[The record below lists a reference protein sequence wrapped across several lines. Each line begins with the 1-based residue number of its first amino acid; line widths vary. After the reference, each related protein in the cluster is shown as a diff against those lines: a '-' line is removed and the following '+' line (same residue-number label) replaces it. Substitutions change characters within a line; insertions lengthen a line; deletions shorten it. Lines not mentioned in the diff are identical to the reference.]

1 MNWKEAAERCLR
13 YGIKKYNFF
22 IGAGMS
28 IGSGLPSW
36 KDLVKPYAQ
45 NLGIDVADVPLE
57 RIMQYAIGK
66 DTSAYSMFIH
76 DFLAD
81 LDVTL
86 PSLSHELI
94 AQLPVTRVW
103 TTNYDDLL
111 EKAFS
116 KHNIDVEVI
125 SNDHE
130 LINSD
135 FLKKQIIKMHGSITH
150 QNHEHHDEIILTES
164 QYELFDKNRPRIA
177 SQLMVDVT
185 NKGFI
190 FLGVSFNDS
199 NMRRI
204 WATLW
209 ANRHAGLPSFLL
221 TMPPE
226 PSSVKERKLY
236 ELWKSDLSRYNIT
249 VVELDSFREIQ
260 EFLQWLYVRSAGKTI
275 ALIGSSDTNT
285 LSPLCYHLGEK
296 LGESDF
302 FIHSGGGKTIADS
315 VAAGFWEKVAFNLN
329 NVNRVVYHFR
339 VGGGTTNPRHGQVI
353 YWGSNYSEMRKALF
367 TGEKLCILVGDG
379 TRIAGMEEEV
389 SIARGNGCRILAVA
403 KACDYTQ
410 QIYEEETSSWKSIF
424 TDVEFEAYQR
434 LDTAFLG
441 EESNYAE
448 NMMVVI
454 NGYFR
459 HFWGV
464 H

>member
-1 MNWKEAAERCLR
+1 
-13 YGIKKYNFF
+13 
-22 IGAGMS
+22 MS

-204 WATLW
+204 WATL
-209 ANRHAGLPSFLL
+209 GP
-221 TMPPE
+221 
-226 PSSVKERKLY
+226 
-236 ELWKSDLSRYNIT
+236 
-249 VVELDSFREIQ
+249 
-260 EFLQWLYVRSAGKTI
+260 I
-275 ALIGSSDTNT
+275 AMQ
-285 LSPLCYHLGEK
+285 
-296 LGESDF
+296 
-302 FIHSGGGKTIADS
+302 
-315 VAAGFWEKVAFNLN
+315 AF
-329 NVNRVVYHFR
+329 
-339 VGGGTTNPRHGQVI
+339 QV
-353 YWGSNYSEMRKALF
+353 S
-367 TGEKLCILVGDG
+367 C
-379 TRIAGMEEEV
+379 
-389 SIARGNGCRILAVA
+389 
-403 KACDYTQ
+403 
-410 QIYEEETSSWKSIF
+410 
-424 TDVEFEAYQR
+424 
-434 LDTAFLG
+434 
-441 EESNYAE
+441 
-448 NMMVVI
+448 
-454 NGYFR
+454 
-459 HFWGV
+459 
-464 H
+464 